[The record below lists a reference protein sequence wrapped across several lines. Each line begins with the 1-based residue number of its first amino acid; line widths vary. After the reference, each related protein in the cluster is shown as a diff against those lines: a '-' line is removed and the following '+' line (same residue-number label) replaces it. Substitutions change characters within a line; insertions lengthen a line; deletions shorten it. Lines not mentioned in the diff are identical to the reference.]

1 MSEKDTITKIKENQG
16 LLSKIQNFFTR
27 GYGIKEDL
35 RELDKKLRDSYYQD
49 LRELRHKWGEAYL
62 EVLEA
67 NPRSL
72 KRNFKKVIQ
81 TLDRVSAQINRA
93 DYGYAGLMDRK
104 GHIREKELASVF
116 GYDQEMGEHIE
127 KLKVSIEEVYTG
139 VEEREWTAVRSEVKS
154 IRGLLDEIE
163 TKWAGREDHF
173 RSLEA

>member
-1 MSEKDTITKIKENQG
+1 MNEKDTITKIKENQG
-16 LLSKIQNFFTR
+16 LLSKIQNFFTG

-35 RELDKKLRDSYYQD
+35 RELDKKLRDLYFRD
-49 LRELRHKWGEAYL
+49 LRELRRKWEEAYL

-67 NPRSL
+67 EQRSL
-72 KRNFKKVIQ
+72 SRNFKKIIQ
-81 TLDRVSAQINRA
+81 TLDRVSVQINRG

-116 GYDQEMGEHIE
+116 GYDKEMGEHIE
-127 KLKVSIEEVYTG
+127 KLKASVEEVYTG
-139 VEEREWTAVRSEVKS
+139 VEEREWVAVRSEVKS

-163 TKWAGREDHF
+163 TKWARREDHF